1 MGIVVTVIPELL
13 LVDTVVVVLI
23 VLVVGECVFVDFDVA
38 VVLSLSGT
46 VILALVVSSFSGVVP
61 FKKLFSVTAVVVV
74 LLVIGVID
82 VLFVLVVND
91 CVFVVLDVGVVVSLS
106 DVDIVVL
113 GFALVFSVVVL
124 AEICSETGVTAEF
137 VIL

>member
-1 MGIVVTVIPELL
+1 MVV
-13 LVDTVVVVLI
+13 DCD
-23 VLVVGECVFVDFDVA
+23 GVFVVFDVA

-46 VILALVVSSFSGVVP
+46 VILALVLSSFSGVVP

-74 LLVIGVID
+74 LLVIGVIE